1 MTVMGI
7 FDKDYGNSLEEDD
20 LQKNENKKIFSESE
34 DIEEN
39 IAEIKKDESK
49 EAGQD
54 EKEAGKFREYKNV
67 LSSYQTDSAIRK
79 DRQALVNQ
87 SRRKQKDY
95 EEIWAAAISRARSAW
110 QSRQSEKSKEAENQ
124 RDSIR
129 KKAENEKTARL
140 KNVEDEETE
149 LRHNLSKIDQ
159 LKNEADRLLEWL
171 EESE

>member
-54 EKEAGKFREYKNV
+54 EKEAGKFREYKKN
-67 LSSYQTDSAIRK
+67 YC
-79 DRQALVNQ
+79 
-87 SRRKQKDY
+87 
-95 EEIWAAAISRARSAW
+95 
-110 QSRQSEKSKEAENQ
+110 
-124 RDSIR
+124 
-129 KKAENEKTARL
+129 KKY
-140 KNVEDEETE
+140 
-149 LRHNLSKIDQ
+149 
-159 LKNEADRLLEWL
+159 
-171 EESE
+171 